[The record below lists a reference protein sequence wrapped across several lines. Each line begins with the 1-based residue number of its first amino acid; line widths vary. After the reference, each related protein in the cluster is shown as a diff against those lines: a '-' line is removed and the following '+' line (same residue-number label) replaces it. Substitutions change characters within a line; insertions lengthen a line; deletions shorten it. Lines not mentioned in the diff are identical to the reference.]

1 MTVRGVHDNAGTHT
15 LDERL
20 LRVARKPLIDGQHCV
35 ARIPSALQLRC
46 EAFPASEGQRHQ
58 SLHGADITD
67 AAASTRWHFRSA
79 RALPWSDIGTTPG
92 STAPSRYSV
101 GGVVAGGRET
111 VGYMRTPT
119 PTLRWTG
126 SSIEIIDQ
134 TRLPAELA
142 IIDVSDV
149 ATAVDAIERLAIRGA
164 PALGA
169 FGALA
174 VVVGLDEAR
183 PNSLGDAGAA
193 LERLRHQIGDARPTA
208 VNLRWAVDRVI
219 DAALAVPRPC
229 RVADMRRRLL
239 DEALAVGTEDAQ
251 ACAEIGRLGR
261 ELLAGAEVIA
271 THCNTG
277 RLATAGDG
285 TALAVVYAKAAAGEP
300 VRVLAA
306 ETRPLLQGARLTA
319 WELADA
325 GIDVSVVAD
334 GAMAGLI
341 AGGKVDAVIVGAD
354 RIAAN
359 GDTAN
364 KVGTLAHALAAVDAG
379 IGFYVAAPITTIDP
393 TVRSG
398 DSIVIEQRDPDEV
411 HFARGPR
418 LTPTGVEA
426 VNPAFDV
433 TPARLITAII
443 TDTGVLQPPYQ
454 HAIERALA
462 ADPGGDSC

>member
-1 MTVRGVHDNAGTHT
+1 M
-15 LDERL
+15 
-20 LRVARKPLIDGQHCV
+20 
-35 ARIPSALQLRC
+35 
-46 EAFPASEGQRHQ
+46 
-58 SLHGADITD
+58 GA
-67 AAASTRWHFRSA
+67 
-79 RALPWSDIGTTPG
+79 
-92 STAPSRYSV
+92 
-101 GGVVAGGRET
+101 
-111 VGYMRTPT
+111 TPT
-119 PTLRWTG
+119 PTMRWTG

-134 TRLPAELA
+134 TRLPTELVM
-142 IIDVSDV
+142 IDVRDV
-149 ATAVDAIERLAIRGA
+149 ATAVDAIKRLAIRGA

-174 VVVGLDEAR
+174 VVVGLDEAQ
-183 PNSLGDAGAA
+183 PGSLEGAVGT

-208 VNLRWAVDRVI
+208 VNLRWAVERVI
-219 DAALAVPRPC
+219 DRALNDVNSRDIFSVNEQAAHQGDAIGAAVASRRVDGAEDSRPRHGSARDIAALRE
-229 RVADMRRRLL
+229 RVLS
-239 DEALAVGTEDAQ
+239 EALAIGAEDAR
-251 ACAEIGRLGR
+251 ACSEIGRLGR
-261 ELLAGAEVIA
+261 ELLADAPVIA

-277 RLATAGDG
+277 RLATAGTG

-325 GIDVSVVAD
+325 EIDVSVVAD

-364 KVGTLAHALAAVDAG
+364 KVGTLAHALAAADAG
-379 IGFYVAAPITTIDP
+379 IGFYVAAPTTTIDP
-393 TVRSG
+393 AVPSG

-418 LTPTGVEA
+418 LTPAGVEA

-443 TDTGVLQPPYQ
+443 TDAGVLQPPFEP
-454 HAIERALA
+454 AIADALA
-462 ADPGGDSC
+462 AVEAGSDRC